1 MNAGNECA
9 LRKKPAFTAILM
21 FATLRL
27 WGCYDNCNERLEI
40 PRAHLRPRFSTLGH
54 PAAVAT
60 SRNERATL
68 SVQTREL
75 LSTELVRIDLSAEC

>member
-1 MNAGNECA
+1 
-9 LRKKPAFTAILM
+9 M
-21 FATLRL
+21 FAMLRL

-40 PRAHLRPRFSTLGH
+40 PRAHLRPRSATRSH
-54 PAAVAT
+54 PTDAA

>member
-1 MNAGNECA
+1 
-9 LRKKPAFTAILM
+9 M

-27 WGCYDNCNERLEI
+27 WGCYDNCNERLQI
-40 PRAHLRPRFSTLGH
+40 PRAHLRPGSATPGR
-54 PAAVAT
+54 PAADSA